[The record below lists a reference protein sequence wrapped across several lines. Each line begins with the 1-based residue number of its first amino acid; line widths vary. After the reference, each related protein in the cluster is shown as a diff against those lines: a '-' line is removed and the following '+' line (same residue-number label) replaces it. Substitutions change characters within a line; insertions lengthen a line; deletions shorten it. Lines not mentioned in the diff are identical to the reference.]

1 MRRYVIKRLLMVI
14 PILWGVSVVTFVM
27 MRVLPGDAA
36 VALVADS
43 PADLERLR
51 ASLGL
56 DKPLYVQYSIW
67 VWRIV
72 QGDLGNSIQLRRPVI
87 AVLLPQFVNTLI
99 LTAGSMSL
107 AILAGWSVGILSA
120 RRQYSLADR
129 LTMLITLF
137 GISMPA
143 FWLGLVLIW
152 VFSYYLQLLPGAGM
166 YAIRGDKTV
175 GELLIHLILPA
186 LTTAAVPAAI
196 MARMTRSSM
205 LEVIRQDYIRTIR
218 AKGVPERVVILK
230 HALKNAL
237 PPILNITG
245 LQLGF
250 LLGGA
255 IFTEV
260 IFSWPGIG
268 LQLYSSISGRDYPM
282 VQGFVLLTSLCFVLV
297 NLVIDILTSYV
308 DPRIT
313 VS

>member
-1 MRRYVIKRLLMVI
+1 MRGYVIKRLLLVI

-51 ASLGL
+51 VSLGL

-67 VWRIV
+67 AWHIV
-72 QGDLGNSIQLRRPVI
+72 QGDLGNSIQLRRPVV

-99 LTAGSMSL
+99 LTVGSMSL
-107 AILAGWSVGILSA
+107 AILVGWSVGILSA
-120 RRQYSLADR
+120 TRQYSIADR
-129 LTMLITLF
+129 LTMVITLF

-205 LEVIRQDYIRTIR
+205 LEVLRQDYIRTIR
-218 AKGVPERVVILK
+218 AKGVSERVVILK

-313 VS
+313 LS

>member
-1 MRRYVIKRLLMVI
+1 MRRYVLKRLLMVI

-36 VALVADS
+36 MALVADT

-51 ASLGL
+51 AALGL
-56 DKPLYVQYSIW
+56 DRPLHVQYGIW
-67 VWRIV
+67 LWHVL
-72 QGDLGNSIQLRRPVI
+72 QGDLGTSIQLRRPVVE
-87 AVLLPQFVNTLI
+87 VLLPQFVNTLI
-99 LTAGSMSL
+99 LTAGSFSL
-107 AILAGWSVGILSA
+107 AVAIGWSVGILA
-120 RRQYSLADR
+120 AMRQYSVVDR
-129 LTMLITLF
+129 ATMLLTLF

-152 VFSYYLQLLPGAGM
+152 VFAYYLKVLPGAGM
-166 YAIRGDKTV
+166 YPIRGEKTL
-175 GELLIHLILPA
+175 GALLIHLILPS

-205 LEVIRQDYIRTIR
+205 LEVLRQDYIRTVR
-218 AKGVPERVVILK
+218 AKGVPERVVIYK

-297 NLVIDILTSYV
+297 NLGIDILTSYV

-313 VS
+313 VA

>member
-1 MRRYVIKRLLMVI
+1 MRGYVIKRLLMVI
-14 PILWGVSVVTFVM
+14 PILWGVSVVTFAM

-67 VWRIV
+67 VWHIV
-72 QGDLGNSIQLRRPVI
+72 QGDLGTSIQLRRPVV

-107 AILAGWSVGILSA
+107 AILVGWSVGILSA

-129 LTMLITLF
+129 LTMLVTLF

-175 GELLIHLILPA
+175 GELLFHLILPA

>member
-1 MRRYVIKRLLMVI
+1 MRGYVIKRLLMVI
-14 PILWGVSVVTFVM
+14 PILWGVSIVTFVM

-67 VWRIV
+67 VWHIV
-72 QGDLGNSIQLRRPVI
+72 QGDLGNSIQLRRPVV

-107 AILAGWSVGILSA
+107 AILVGWSVGILSA

-205 LEVIRQDYIRTIR
+205 LEIIRQDYIRTIR

>member
-1 MRRYVIKRLLMVI
+1 MRGYVIKRLLMVI

-67 VWRIV
+67 VWHIA
-72 QGDLGNSIQLRRPVI
+72 QGDLGTSIQLRRPVV

-107 AILAGWSVGILSA
+107 AILVGWSVGILSA

-129 LTMLITLF
+129 LTMLVTLF

-218 AKGVPERVVILK
+218 AKGVPDRVVILK

>member
-1 MRRYVIKRLLMVI
+1 MRGYVIKRLLMVI
-14 PILWGVSVVTFVM
+14 PILWGVSVVTFAM
-27 MRVLPGDAA
+27 MCVLPGDAA

-67 VWRIV
+67 VWHIV
-72 QGDLGNSIQLRRPVI
+72 QGDLGTSIQLRRPVV

-107 AILAGWSVGILSA
+107 AILVGWSVGILSA

-129 LTMLITLF
+129 LTMLVTLF

-175 GELLIHLILPA
+175 GELLFHLILPA

>member
-1 MRRYVIKRLLMVI
+1 MRGYVIKRLLMVI
-14 PILWGVSVVTFVM
+14 PILWGVSVVTFAM

-67 VWRIV
+67 VWHIV
-72 QGDLGNSIQLRRPVI
+72 QGDLGTSIQLRRPVV

-129 LTMLITLF
+129 LTMLVTLF

-175 GELLIHLILPA
+175 GELLLHLILPA

-282 VQGFVLLTSLCFVLV
+282 VQGFVLLTSFCFVLV

>member
-1 MRRYVIKRLLMVI
+1 VVI

-67 VWRIV
+67 VWHVV
-72 QGDLGNSIQLRRPVI
+72 QGDLGNSIQLRRPVV

-99 LTAGSMSL
+99 LTVGSMSL
-107 AILAGWSVGILSA
+107 AILVGWSVGILSA

-137 GISMPA
+137 GISMPS

>member
-1 MRRYVIKRLLMVI
+1 MRGYVIKRLLMVI

-67 VWRIV
+67 VWHVV
-72 QGDLGNSIQLRRPVI
+72 QGDLGNSIQLRRPVV

-99 LTAGSMSL
+99 LTVGSMSL
-107 AILAGWSVGILSA
+107 AILVGWSVGILSA
-120 RRQYSLADR
+120 RRQYSLPDR

-137 GISMPA
+137 GISMPS

-152 VFSYYLQLLPGAGM
+152 VFAYYLQLLPGAGM

>member
-1 MRRYVIKRLLMVI
+1 MRSYVIKRLLMVI
-14 PILWGVSVVTFVM
+14 PILWGVSVVTFAM

-51 ASLGL
+51 ASRGL

-67 VWRIV
+67 VWHIV
-72 QGDLGNSIQLRRPVI
+72 QGDLGNSIQLRRPVV

-107 AILAGWSVGILSA
+107 AILVGWSVGILSA

-166 YAIRGDKTV
+166 YAIRDDKTV

>member
-1 MRRYVIKRLLMVI
+1 MRGYVIKRLLMVI

-67 VWRIV
+67 VWHIV
-72 QGDLGNSIQLRRPVI
+72 QGDLGNSIQLRRPVV

-107 AILAGWSVGILSA
+107 AILVGWSVGILSA

>member
-1 MRRYVIKRLLMVI
+1 
-14 PILWGVSVVTFVM
+14 
-27 MRVLPGDAA
+27 

-67 VWRIV
+67 VWHVV
-72 QGDLGNSIQLRRPVI
+72 QGDLGNSIQLRRPVV

-99 LTAGSMSL
+99 LTVGSMSL
-107 AILAGWSVGILSA
+107 AILVGWSVGILSA

-137 GISMPA
+137 GISMPS

>member
-1 MRRYVIKRLLMVI
+1 MRGYVIKRLLMVI

-67 VWRIV
+67 VWHVV
-72 QGDLGNSIQLRRPVI
+72 QGDLGNSIQLRRPVV

-99 LTAGSMSL
+99 LTVGSMSL
-107 AILAGWSVGILSA
+107 AILVGWSVGILSA

-137 GISMPA
+137 GISMPS

>member
-1 MRRYVIKRLLMVI
+1 MRGYVIKRLLMVI
-14 PILWGVSVVTFVM
+14 PILWGVSVFTFVM

-36 VALVADS
+36 VALVADT

-56 DKPLYVQYSIW
+56 DKPLYVQYGLW
-67 VWRIV
+67 LWHVL
-72 QGDLGNSIQLRRPVI
+72 QADLGTSIQLRRPVLD
-87 AVLLPQFVNTLI
+87 VLLPQFMNTLI

-107 AILAGWSVGILSA
+107 AILIGWSVGILSA
-120 RRQYSLADR
+120 MRQYSLIDR
-129 LTMLITLF
+129 LTMLVTLF

-152 VFSYYLQLLPGAGM
+152 LFAYYLKLLPGAGM
-166 YAIRGDKTV
+166 YPIRGEKTLH
-175 GELLIHLILPA
+175 ELLVHLILPA
-186 LTTAAVPAAI
+186 VTTAAVPAAI

-205 LEVIRQDYIRTIR
+205 LEVIRQDHIRTIR
-218 AKGVPERVVILK
+218 AKGLPERIVIYK

-237 PPILNITG
+237 PPILNVTG

-282 VQGFVLLTSLCFVLV
+282 VQGFVLLTSSSFVLV
-297 NLVIDILTSYV
+297 NLGIDILTSYV

>member
-1 MRRYVIKRLLMVI
+1 MRGYVIKRLLMVI

-67 VWRIV
+67 VWHVV
-72 QGDLGNSIQLRRPVI
+72 QGDLGNSIQLRRPVV

-99 LTAGSMSL
+99 LTVGSMSL
-107 AILAGWSVGILSA
+107 AILVGWSVGILSA
-120 RRQYSLADR
+120 RGQYSLADR

-137 GISMPA
+137 GISMPS

>member
-1 MRRYVIKRLLMVI
+1 MRGYVIKRLLMVI

-36 VALVADS
+36 VALVADT
-43 PADLERLR
+43 PADLDRLR

-56 DKPLYVQYSIW
+56 DRPLYVQYGIW
-67 VWRIV
+67 AWHLLH
-72 QGDLGNSIQLRRPVI
+72 GDLGSSIQLRRPVLE
-87 AVLLPQFVNTLI
+87 VLLPQFVNTLI

-107 AILAGWSVGILSA
+107 AILVGWSVGIISA
-120 RRQYSLADR
+120 LRQYSLADR

-152 VFSYYLQLLPGAGM
+152 LFSYDLQLLPGAGM
-166 YAIRGDKTV
+166 YSIRGEKTV
-175 GELLIHLILPA
+175 GELLIHLVLPA
-186 LTTAAVPAAI
+186 VTTAAVPAAI

-205 LEVIRQDYIRTIR
+205 LEVVRQDYIRTVR
-218 AKGVPERVVILK
+218 AKGIPGRAVILK

-268 LQLYSSISGRDYPM
+268 LQLYSSIAGRDYPM
-282 VQGFVLLTSLCFVLV
+282 VQGFVLLTSSCFVLV
-297 NLVIDILTSYV
+297 NLGIDILTSCV
-308 DPRIT
+308 DPRIM
-313 VS
+313 VA

>member
-1 MRRYVIKRLLMVI
+1 MRGYVIKRLLMVI

-67 VWRIV
+67 VWHIV
-72 QGDLGNSIQLRRPVI
+72 QGDLGNSIQLRRPVV

-99 LTAGSMSL
+99 LTVGSMSL
-107 AILAGWSVGILSA
+107 AILVGWSVGILSA
-120 RRQYSLADR
+120 RRQYSIADR
-129 LTMLITLF
+129 LTMVITLF

-166 YAIRGDKTV
+166 YAIRGDRTV

-308 DPRIT
+308 DPRIS

>member
-1 MRRYVIKRLLMVI
+1 MRGYVIKRLLMVL
-14 PILWGVSVVTFVM
+14 PILWGVSVFTFIM

-36 VALVADS
+36 VALVADT

-51 ASLGL
+51 VSLGL
-56 DKPLYVQYSIW
+56 DKPLYVQYGLW
-67 VWRIV
+67 LWNVLH
-72 QGDLGNSIQLRRPVI
+72 GDLGTSIQLRRPVLD
-87 AVLLPQFVNTLI
+87 VLLPQFMNTLI

-107 AILAGWSVGILSA
+107 AILVGWSVGILSA
-120 RRQYSLADR
+120 MRQYSLADR

-152 VFSYYLQLLPGAGM
+152 FFAYYLKLLPGAWM
-166 YAIRGDKTV
+166 YSIRGEKTV
-175 GELLIHLILPA
+175 GELLIHLILPSV
-186 LTTAAVPAAI
+186 TTAAVSAAI

-218 AKGVPERVVILK
+218 AKGLPERAVIYK

-282 VQGFVLLTSLCFVLV
+282 VQGFVLLTSSCFVLV
-297 NLVIDILTSYV
+297 NLGIDILTSCV

-313 VS
+313 LS

>member
-1 MRRYVIKRLLMVI
+1 MRGYVIKRLLMVI

-67 VWRIV
+67 VWHVVR
-72 QGDLGNSIQLRRPVI
+72 GDLGNSIQLRRPVV

-99 LTAGSMSL
+99 LTVGSMSL
-107 AILAGWSVGILSA
+107 AILVGWSVGILSA
-120 RRQYSLADR
+120 RRQYSLPDR

-137 GISMPA
+137 GISMPS

-152 VFSYYLQLLPGAGM
+152 VFAYYLQLLPGAGM

>member
-1 MRRYVIKRLLMVI
+1 MRGYVIKRLLMVI
-14 PILWGVSVVTFVM
+14 PILWGVSVVTFAM

-67 VWRIV
+67 VWHIV
-72 QGDLGNSIQLRRPVI
+72 QGDLGTSIQLRRPVVT
-87 AVLLPQFVNTLI
+87 VLLPQFVNTLI

-107 AILAGWSVGILSA
+107 AILVGWSVGILSA

-129 LTMLITLF
+129 LTMLVTLF

-175 GELLIHLILPA
+175 GELLRHLILPA

>member
-1 MRRYVIKRLLMVI
+1 MRGYVIKRLLMVI
-14 PILWGVSVVTFVM
+14 PILWGVSVVTFAM

-67 VWRIV
+67 VWHIV
-72 QGDLGNSIQLRRPVI
+72 QGDLGTSIQLRRPVV

-107 AILAGWSVGILSA
+107 AILVGWSVGILSA

-129 LTMLITLF
+129 LTMLVTLF

-175 GELLIHLILPA
+175 GELLRHLILPA

>member
-1 MRRYVIKRLLMVI
+1 MRGYLVKRLLMVI

-36 VALVADS
+36 MALVADT

-51 ASLGL
+51 TALGL
-56 DKPLYVQYSIW
+56 DRPLPVQYGIW
-67 VWRIV
+67 VWNV
-72 QGDLGNSIQLRRPVI
+72 LHGDMGNSIQLRRPVLD
-87 AVLLPQFVNTLI
+87 VLLPQFLNTLI

-107 AILAGWSVGILSA
+107 AILVGWSVGIISA
-120 RRQYSLADR
+120 MRQYSLLDR

-137 GISMPA
+137 GISMPP

-152 VFSYYLQLLPGAGM
+152 FFSYHLKWLPGAGM
-166 YAIRGDKTV
+166 YSIRGDRTV
-175 GELLIHLILPA
+175 GELLTHLILPA
-186 LTTAAVPAAI
+186 VTTAAVPAAI

-218 AKGVPERVVILK
+218 AKGVPARVVIMK

-268 LQLYSSISGRDYPM
+268 LQLYSSISARDYPM
-282 VQGFVLLTSLCFVLV
+282 VQGFVLMTSFCFVLV
-297 NLVIDILTSYV
+297 NLWIDVLTSYV

-313 VS
+313 LS

>member
-1 MRRYVIKRLLMVI
+1 MRGYVLKRLLMVL

-36 VALVADS
+36 MALVADT

-56 DKPLYVQYSIW
+56 DRPLHVQYGIW
-67 VWRIV
+67 LWHVL
-72 QGDLGNSIQLRRPVI
+72 QGDLGTSIQLRRPVVD
-87 AVLLPQFVNTLI
+87 VLLPQFVNTLI
-99 LTAGSMSL
+99 LTAGSFSL
-107 AILAGWSVGILSA
+107 AVAIGWSVGILSA
-120 RRQYSLADR
+120 MHQYSVVDR
-129 LTMLITLF
+129 ATMLLTLF

-152 VFSYYLQLLPGAGM
+152 LFAYYLKALPGAGM
-166 YAIRGDKTV
+166 YPIRGDKTL
-175 GELLIHLILPA
+175 GELLRHLILPS

-218 AKGVPERVVILK
+218 AKGLPEWVVIYK

-297 NLVIDILTSYV
+297 NLGIDILTSYV

>member
-1 MRRYVIKRLLMVI
+1 MRGYVIKRLLMVI
-14 PILWGVSVVTFVM
+14 PILWGVSVVTFAM

-67 VWRIV
+67 VWHIV
-72 QGDLGNSIQLRRPVI
+72 QGDLGTSIQLRRPVVT
-87 AVLLPQFVNTLI
+87 VLLPQFVNTLI

-107 AILAGWSVGILSA
+107 AILVGWSVGILSA

-129 LTMLITLF
+129 LTMLVTLF

-175 GELLIHLILPA
+175 GELLFHLILPA